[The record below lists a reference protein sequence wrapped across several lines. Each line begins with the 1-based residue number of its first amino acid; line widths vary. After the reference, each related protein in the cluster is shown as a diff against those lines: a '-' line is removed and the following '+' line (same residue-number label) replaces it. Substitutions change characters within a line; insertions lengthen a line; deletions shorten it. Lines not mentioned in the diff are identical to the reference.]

1 LIFRSIHFL
10 LVTTIV
16 VAGCSSSVTST
27 VEPDL
32 PGALPPTLPAAGST
46 ADPHTPPVAP
56 QRAPFGPSVTF
67 TRVTSRR
74 FGISIPLPDRP
85 GWKLM
90 KQPRSRFL
98 ELRHERTQSQLV
110 IRSWHED
117 DRMNR
122 ARCESRARVWRPLA
136 QRGRGI
142 SERFIDL
149 PKGYDTRV
157 DTGFTFEA
165 GVPTGGYVIAFG
177 ARARKCF
184 AFVYTTR
191 TSGPD
196 AEAQISERLA
206 VMQTGVLEHIERRG
220 LLP

>member
-1 LIFRSIHFL
+1 
-10 LVTTIV
+10 
-16 VAGCSSSVTST
+16 
-27 VEPDL
+27 
-32 PGALPPTLPAAGST
+32 
-46 ADPHTPPVAP
+46 
-56 QRAPFGPSVTF
+56 
-67 TRVTSRR
+67 
-74 FGISIPLPDRP
+74 
-85 GWKLM
+85 
-90 KQPRSRFL
+90 
-98 ELRHERTQSQLV
+98 
-110 IRSWHED
+110 
-117 DRMNR
+117 MNR
-122 ARCESRARVWRPLA
+122 ARCESRARVWRQLA

-157 DTGFTFEA
+157 DTGFTVEG

-184 AFVYTTR
+184 AFLYTTR

-206 VMQTGVLEHIERRG
+206 VMQTGVLEQIEQRG